1 MVAIAIGMMP
11 MSACAENLG
20 KVNAGKAKKEPSPS
34 LKEDAASASAG
45 TERNRL
51 MPPTK

>member
-20 KVNAGKAKKEPSPS
+20 KVNAGTAKKE
-34 LKEDAASASAG
+34 LTMDDLIRAG
-45 TERNRL
+45 F
-51 MPPTK
+51 